1 VANRSRGPVA
11 HDAAEALLLDAEG
24 LSKAAD
30 ADPAVRAF
38 LLAAALSRTPVVV
51 SAITLTETLRGHHR
65 DAKVHGVLGGCC
77 IEPVSAELGRAA
89 GELLGRTGR
98 KDTVDAV
105 IAVTAAKRPG
115 SVRVLTSDPSDLRA
129 LTEDFPGVNVEAV

>member
-1 VANRSRGPVA
+1 MANRSRGPVA

-30 ADPAVRAF
+30 ADPVVRAF
-38 LLAAALSRTPVVV
+38 LLAATLSRTPVVV
-51 SAITLTETLRGHHR
+51 SAITLTETLRGHRR

-105 IAVTAAKRPG
+105 IAVTAAKLPG

-129 LTEDFPGVNVEAV
+129 LTEDFPSVNVEAV

>member
-1 VANRSRGPVA
+1 VANRARGAVA
-11 HDAAEALLLDAEG
+11 GDSTEAVLLDAEG

-30 ADPAVRAF
+30 GHPLVRAF
-38 LLAAALSRTPVVV
+38 ILAAEISRTPVVV
-51 SAITLTETLRGHHR
+51 SAVTLAETLRGHRR
-65 DAKVHGVLGGCC
+65 DASVHRVLGGCR
-77 IEPVSAELGRAA
+77 IEPVSAEVGRAA

-105 IAVTAAKRPG
+105 VAATAAGLPG

-129 LTEDFPGVNVEAV
+129 LTEGMPGIHVEAV